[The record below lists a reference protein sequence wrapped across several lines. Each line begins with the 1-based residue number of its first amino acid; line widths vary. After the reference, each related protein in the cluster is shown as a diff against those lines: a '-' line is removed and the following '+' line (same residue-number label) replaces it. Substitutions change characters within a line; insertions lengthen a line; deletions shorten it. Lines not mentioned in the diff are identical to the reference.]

1 MTALSSFK
9 NYTDNLPIQNKK
21 MPVLF
26 TSHGSPMD
34 IPLTNEQKPFWNSLF
49 ELGN

>member
-1 MTALSSFK
+1 
-9 NYTDNLPIQNKK
+9 

-34 IPLTNEQKPFWNSLF
+34 IPLKKEEYPFWKSLH
-49 ELGN
+49 ELGRIPEKVYEVKV